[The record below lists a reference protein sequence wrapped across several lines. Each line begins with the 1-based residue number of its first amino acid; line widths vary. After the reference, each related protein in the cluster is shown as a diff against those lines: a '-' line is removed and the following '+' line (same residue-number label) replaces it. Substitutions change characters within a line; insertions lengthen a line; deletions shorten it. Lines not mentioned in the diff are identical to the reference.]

1 MKPLNQC
8 RLYTFVDL
16 AYLDN
21 RSPTEIATQLCD
33 GGSDLIQLR
42 AKNLSSDSVR
52 QVADQILPIVE
63 RAGIGLVINDDL
75 QTALDIGAPYCHL
88 GQEDFFERDV
98 THISQILPPACQC
111 QIGLSSLA
119 PAQAQRAI
127 AAGAAYL
134 GVGPVFST
142 PTKPEA
148 IPVKLDSVRW
158 AAIHVR
164 LPWFAIGGINLNNVE
179 EVLGAGARRLCVISA
194 ILKSPDIAHTCQEF
208 LRHLDAHE

>member
-1 MKPLNQC
+1 MKPLDQC

-16 AYLDN
+16 AYLEN
-21 RSPTEIATQLCD
+21 RSPADIATQLCD

-42 AKNLSSDSVR
+42 AKNLSSDGLR
-52 QVADQILPIVE
+52 QLAEHILPIVE

-88 GQEDFFERDV
+88 GQEDFFEREV
-98 THISQILPPACQC
+98 THISQILPSAGQC
-111 QIGLSSLA
+111 EIGLSSHA

-148 IPVKLDSVRW
+148 IPVKLDYVRW

-164 LPWFAIGGINLNNVE
+164 IPWFAIGGITLNNVD
-179 EVLGAGARRLCVISA
+179 EVLSAGARRLGVISA
-194 ILKSPDIAHTCQEF
+194 ILQSPNIAHTCQEF
-208 LRHLDAHE
+208 LRHLEAIG